1 MPATDEVSAEAPR
14 VEPRPAAAEARGG
27 PRPAVFVMNPYY
39 TGLGIARA
47 LAGTGVRVVALTSEH
62 DAPGVRSRYFD
73 AVERVPNGR
82 DDPAGLCAAL
92 QQLAARERCKPVIFP
107 TRDFDILFLA
117 QHHDALA
124 PLLELP
130 QPARSPIL
138 RMMDKLE
145 LARTATRLGVATPLT
160 LACETAADV
169 ERAAASL
176 PFPAIVK
183 PRLAYQWRQAGLWER
198 IGGQKAFIV
207 ESADALRA
215 LYARLAGVAS
225 DVLVQE
231 YVPGDDA
238 DIVVCCCCVDA
249 AGELLGHF
257 TGRKLKQNPPLVGT
271 GSVVEATPVPEIVAP
286 SVELLRAFGYRG
298 IAEIEFKR
306 DRAQGHYSLIEIN
319 PRHWDQHELGR
330 LVGINISW
338 LAYADRIGARP
349 APCLPCYAPG
359 ERYKWIAES
368 ELAQSTARNL
378 WHAARGGAGRLAR
391 VRATLS
397 ETAGLIGGRRIY
409 ATARLADPLPGIL
422 TVLRTT
428 ARLVRAALRT
438 RT

>member
-1 MPATDEVSAEAPR
+1 MSDEVSEVAPR
-14 VEPRPAAAEARGG
+14 ADERRAASSVPRQA
-27 PRPAVFVMNPYY
+27 RPAVFVMNPYY

-47 LAGTGVRVVALTSEH
+47 LAGTGLRVVALTSEA
-62 DAPGVRSRYFD
+62 DAPGVRSRYFG

-92 QQLAARERCKPVIFP
+92 ARLAAREPCKPVIFP

-124 PLLELP
+124 PLFELP

-138 RMMDKLE
+138 QMMDKLE
-145 LARTATRLGVATPLT
+145 LARTATRLGIATPLT
-160 LACETAADV
+160 LACETAEEID
-169 ERAAASL
+169 RAAASL
-176 PFPAIVK
+176 AFPVIVK
-183 PRLAYQWRQAGLWER
+183 PRLAYQWRKAGLWER

-207 ESADALRA
+207 ESADALRG
-215 LYARLAGVAS
+215 LYARLAALAS

-238 DIVVCCCCVDA
+238 DIVVCCCCIDA
-249 AGELLGHF
+249 DGRLLGHF
-257 TGRKLKQNPPLVGT
+257 TGRKLRQNPPLVGT
-271 GSVVEATPVPEIVAP
+271 GSVVEATPVPEVVAP

-306 DRAQGHYSLIEIN
+306 DRARGHYALIEIN

-330 LVGINISW
+330 LVGVNISW

-349 APCLPCYAPG
+349 AACLPLYVAG

-368 ELAQSTARNL
+368 ELAQSIARNL
-378 WHAARGGAGRLAR
+378 WHAVRGGTGRLAR
-391 VRATLS
+391 VRKTLAES
-397 ETAGLIGGRRIY
+397 AELIGGRRIY

-422 TVLRTT
+422 TALRTT
-428 ARLVRAALRT
+428 GSLLRAAMRART
-438 RT
+438 